1 MKSRGALCQIGASAE
16 TDAPP
21 FAQPSPPMPE
31 PAMVPKLMAVIADRK
46 ANPPEKSY
54 VASLLKGG
62 LAKIGPKITE
72 EAGEVVEAAAEPGAD
87 GRAHLVREVADLL
100 FHTLVLL
107 GEREIAWDEVER
119 ELARRFGV
127 SGIDEKAARGAS

>member
-1 MKSRGALCQIGASAE
+1 
-16 TDAPP
+16 
-21 FAQPSPPMPE
+21 MPDRSILHD
-31 PAMVPKLMAVIADRK
+31 LMNVIAERK
-46 ANPPEKSY
+46 ANPPERSY

-72 EAGEVVEAAAEPGAD
+72 EAGEVVEAAGESGDA
-87 GRAHLVREVADLL
+87 GRAHLVHEVADLL

-107 GEREIAWDEVER
+107 GDRDVAWDEIET

-127 SGIDEKAARGAS
+127 SGIDEKEARNAG